1 MASEGHPSGSHV
13 PSQDVRF
20 SIVMP
25 AFCAADTI
33 RQAIESILAQTFA
46 QFELLVIDDCSH
58 DATAAIVAEFAAGDG
73 RVVLISQ
80 PVNRGAAACMNAG
93 VRAARHE
100 WIGIFDADAIAPAT
114 WLAQAAVIAAGAREQ
129 GVDAFGGGCDYFPPT
144 NEFERVAYAFE
155 ADITAQA
162 AETFDVTNP
171 REPTIR
177 GTNFFFTRQCF
188 DVVGGFAEDI
198 RAAYDRLFLC
208 NAIERGCRVRFDPTL
223 LVGHPL
229 PGSTISEFLWRN
241 CMIGQWRLVA
251 AERSPILRRVYRPVW
266 PAIITAA
273 SVGVATVSLLG
284 MRLAIIVAAAG
295 AGVVM
300 ATFFGK
306 GLTHGLRPGTAIRY
320 ATLDAIKKVCTAG
333 TYLLRLR
340 PAKRDWKRR

>member
-1 MASEGHPSGSHV
+1 MASDRHPSVAHV
-13 PSQDVRF
+13 LSQEVGF
-20 SIVMP
+20 TIVMP

-33 RQAIESILAQTFA
+33 GQAIESILAQTFA

-58 DATAAIVAEFAAGDG
+58 DATAAIVAEFAARDG
-73 RVVLISQ
+73 RVALISQ
-80 PVNRGAAACMNAG
+80 PVNHGAAACMNAG

-100 WIGIFDADAIAPAT
+100 WIGIFDADAVAPAT
-114 WLAQAAVIAAGAREQ
+114 WLAQAAVIAAGARQQ
-129 GVDAFGGGCDYFPPT
+129 GVDAFGGGCNYFPPT

-155 ADITAQA
+155 ADMTAQA
-162 AETFDVTNP
+162 AETFDITNP

-177 GTNFFFTRQCF
+177 GTNFFFTRRCF
-188 DVVGGFAEDI
+188 DMVGGFAEDI

-223 LVGHPL
+223 RVEHPL
-229 PGSTISEFLWRN
+229 PGSTVGEFLWRN
-241 CMIGQWRLVA
+241 YMIGQWRLVA
-251 AERSPILRRVYRPVW
+251 AERSPILRRVYRLVW

-273 SVGVATVSLLG
+273 SAGIATVSLLG
-284 MRLAIIVAAAG
+284 LRPAIIVAAAG

-300 ATFFGK
+300 ATFVGK
-306 GLTHGLRPGTAIRY
+306 GLTHGLPPSAAIRF
-320 ATLDAIKKVCTAG
+320 ATLDAIKKISTAG